1 MKKSITKELLI
12 AGMEIRTR
20 NDAGQAEKAIPEL
33 WGAFMQ
39 ANLAQKLP
47 DLACNTMYAVYTD
60 YEGDHTQPYTMMLGF
75 EVTSK
80 DRVPTELTMKTIPV
94 SDYEVFT
101 AKGDLTQTAMR
112 DAWMKVWQ
120 SDLNRTYQTDIEV
133 YGEKASD
140 PTNGEA
146 EVWIG
151 VQ

>member
-101 AKGDLTQTAMR
+101 AKGDLTQTAVR